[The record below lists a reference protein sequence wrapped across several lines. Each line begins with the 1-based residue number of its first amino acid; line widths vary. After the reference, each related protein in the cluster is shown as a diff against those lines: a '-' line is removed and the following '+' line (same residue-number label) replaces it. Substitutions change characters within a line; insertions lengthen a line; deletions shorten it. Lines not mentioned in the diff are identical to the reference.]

1 MRLRHMYESSLVTY
15 MAVAQRNIAAN
26 KKRGTIRGLGNQ
38 VVPHK
43 ERKLISSL
51 RGLIYDVDPYAPAL
65 NNRYEVVY
73 SNAS

>member
-26 KKRGTIRGLGNQ
+26 KKRGTIRGL
-38 VVPHK
+38 

-65 NNRYEVVY
+65 NNIYEVVY